1 MIQFF
6 HTKNSLVK
14 NYLAKFSSLQNVEE
28 ITSLDAIKSNSTIV
42 FFFDSYLDIPQNILE
57 NVNKIL
63 LSDATNII
71 YLDTVEIYGFTDKGS
86 VDESYRHIP
95 LTQNGKIRKEI
106 YQLLQKNAEEN
117 LTRKIILLRLPDLLA
132 PGANFFLN
140 SVLSGKSN
148 IIQWPGSTAINHEF
162 IFVSDAI
169 DVLKSVIEW
178 AEKSSDS
185 GKMLIEFNISGTK
198 YTLEQIAAAINEITG
213 VLVKIVRYNTLFLFL
228 QQFFVN
234 KNKINY
240 AKNIIDVKYLFD
252 KPIFLN
258 SAKYE
263 FQFGE
268 IKKTELYNGLY
279 DIFNG

>member
-86 VDESYRHIP
+86 ADESYRHIP